1 MFCHR
6 QCICVSFLIP
16 EKILDCL
23 SLHHSPEFLFFLSF
37 SFSLFPFSSS
47 FPSDAGTDAGT
58 AQALEG
64 VHTRQPPPKPAQPLL
79 STALLCCPQSHSAD
93 NAAGVVCFSLGAGF
107 EQIQVTVPSISGLI
121 PPSTL
126 VRVPKHPDRH
136 PFLMALIPAA
146 APTLHYTAPP
156 YPNLLPTLLPNMCL
170 HPRTVLFVCHWI
182 YINSILHGDFSG
194 WSTG

>member
-1 MFCHR
+1 MQGQMQGQHKPWRVCTPANHPP
-6 QCICVSFLIP
+6 SP
-16 EKILDCL
+16 PSL
-23 SLHHSPEFLFFLSF
+23 S
-37 SFSLFPFSSS
+37 
-47 FPSDAGTDAGT
+47 A
-58 AQALEG
+58 
-64 VHTRQPPPKPAQPLL
+64 
-79 STALLCCPQSHSAD
+79 ALLCCPQSHSAD

-170 HPRTVLFVCHWI
+170 HTRTVLFVCHWI
-182 YINSILHGDFSG
+182 YINNILHGDFSG